1 MIYFSKGIFY
11 YKTLINAYSKM
22 VIKKKSFIQQKQ
34 SELIQNVKD
43 NIYLFITLRLSN
55 NLENNTQNHIQNHT
69 QINIYTKKLKLF
81 DTVLRLEENYSK
93 YYNESYKIK
102 SIKIIETKNRNPHIK
117 I

>member
-34 SELIQNVKD
+34 SELIENVKD

-55 NLENNTQNHIQNHT
+55 NSENNTQNHT

-81 DTVLRLEENYSK
+81 DSVLRLEKNYSK
-93 YYNESYKIK
+93 YYNELYKIK